1 MSMHLVGTKRGA
13 KAKRK
18 RMKREEEYWA
28 SLSSPVVVRTVE
40 EPIADEELD
49 GLGSE

>member
-1 MSMHLVGTKRGA
+1 MSMHLVGTKRGE

-18 RMKREEEYWA
+18 RMKREEEHWA
-28 SLSSPVVVRTVE
+28 SLAGPVEVRTIDT
-40 EPIADEELD
+40 PIADEELD